1 MSNNSQQAH
10 WPNNWVFILAA
21 IGSDAGIGNLWRFPF
36 LAYDHG
42 GAAFVV
48 AMIVANLLIGIPL
61 LALETGLGQMMQKGA
76 ADAFGAIKKS
86 FRFLGWTALMM
97 GFMVLSYY
105 MAVVGWG
112 INFFASAF
120 TLSWGADTQDFFLNT
135 VLQLSPGVSEMG
147 GFSWPVVAGF
157 LLAWVLVYF
166 IVWKGVKGI
175 SKVVVWT
182 ATLPFALLAILIVR
196 AITLPGAGEGLEL
209 FFLPDWSALLSTE
222 LWLAAF
228 SQVFFS
234 LSLAFGI
241 MVAYGSLKKRDS
253 EMLNGVAWI
262 TLGNFLVSIMSGIV
276 VFATLGYMALQQNVP
291 VTEVVAGG
299 PALVFIVLP
308 QAINLLP
315 ALNEVVAV
323 LFFGAVLLL
332 AIDSAFSLLEAVT
345 TTVRNRFPSAST
357 KKVAFVVSVFG
368 VIAGLIFTTKA
379 GLYYLDIIDH
389 FIVNYGLVI
398 VGILEALVV
407 AYFWKGGE
415 LRKFIQDRSSWRMDV
430 WWDFSIKFF
439 IPVFLTIFLVIN
451 IVNELKAP
459 YEGYPVAAIIW
470 MGVVPIILAPFIG
483 AILDKLTTNTTT
495 KN

>member
-1 MSNNSQQAH
+1 MEKKAY

-21 IGSDAGIGNLWRFPF
+21 IGSAAGLGNLWRFPF
-36 LAYDHG
+36 LAFDHG

-48 AMIVANLLIGIPL
+48 AMIIANLLIGIPL

-86 FRFLGWTALMM
+86 FRFLGWAALMM

-112 INFFASAF
+112 INYFASSF
-120 TLSWGADTQDFFLNT
+120 TLSWGNDTQDFFLNT
-135 VLQLSPGVSEMG
+135 VLQLSPSVSEVG

-157 LLAWVLVYF
+157 LLAWVVVYF

-182 ATLPFALLAILIVR
+182 ATLPFVILGVLILR
-196 AITLPGAGEGLEL
+196 AITLPGANAGLEL
-209 FFLPDWSALLSTE
+209 FFLPDWSALLSPE

-241 MVAYGSLKKRDS
+241 MIAYGSLKKRDS
-253 EMLNGVAWI
+253 DMLNGVAWI
-262 TLGNFLVSIMSGIV
+262 TVGNFLVSIMSGVV
-276 VFATLGYMALQQNVP
+276 VFATLGYMALQQGVG

-315 ALNEVVAV
+315 ALNAVVAI
-323 LFFGAVLLL
+323 LFFGAVLML

-345 TTVRNRFPSAST
+345 TTIRDRFPGAST
-357 KKVAFVVSVFG
+357 KKIAFVVSVFG

-389 FIVNYGLVI
+389 FIVNYGLVLI
-398 VGILEALVV
+398 GLLEAVVV
-407 AYFWKGGE
+407 AYFWKGNE
-415 LRKFIQDRSSWRMDV
+415 LKKFIHEHSTWKFGA

-439 IPVFLTIFLVIN
+439 IPVFLTIFLVWNVI
-451 IVNELKAP
+451 NELKAP
-459 YEGYPVAAIIW
+459 YEGYPVAAIMWI
-470 MGVVPIILAPFIG
+470 GVVPVLLAPFVG
-483 AILDKLTTNTTT
+483 LILDKLTSRAD
-495 KN
+495 

>member
-1 MSNNSQQAH
+1 MSEKAY
-10 WPNNWVFILAA
+10 WPSNWVFILAA
-21 IGSDAGIGNLWRFPF
+21 IGSAAGLGNLWRFPF
-36 LAYDHG
+36 LAYEHG

-48 AMIVANLLIGIPL
+48 AMIIANLLIGIPL

-86 FRFLGWTALMM
+86 FRFLGWMAIVM

-112 INFFASAF
+112 LNYLGSAF
-120 TLSWGADTQDFFLNT
+120 TLAWGSDTQGFFLNEI
-135 VLQLSPGVSEMG
+135 LQLSPGVEQVG
-147 GFSWPVVAGF
+147 GFSWPVVTGF
-157 LLAWVLVYF
+157 LIAWILVYF
-166 IVWKGVKGI
+166 IVWRGVKGI

-182 ATLPFALLAILIVR
+182 ATLPFIVLALLILR
-196 AITLPGAGEGLEL
+196 AVTLPGAGAGLEL
-209 FFLPDWSALLSTE
+209 FFVPDWSALLSTE

-241 MVAYGSLKKRDS
+241 MIAYGSLKKRES

-262 TLGNFLVSIMSGIV
+262 TVGNFAVSIMSGVV

-291 VTEVVAGG
+291 VAEVVAGG
-299 PALVFIVLP
+299 PALVFIVIP

-315 ALNEVVAV
+315 ALNALVAV

-345 TTVRNRFPSAST
+345 TTIRNRFPGASV
-357 KKVAFVVSVFG
+357 KKIAFVTSLCG
-368 VIAGLIFTTKA
+368 VVAGLIFTTKA
-379 GLYYLDIIDH
+379 GLYYLDIMDH

-398 VGILEALVV
+398 VGILEAVIV
-407 AYFWKGGE
+407 AYFWKGDE
-415 LRKFIQDRSSWRMDV
+415 LKKFIQEHSSWRMGV

-439 IPVFLTIFLVIN
+439 IPVFLTIFLVVN

-459 YEGYPVAAIIW
+459 YEGYPVSAIIW
-470 MGVVPIILAPFIG
+470 IGVVPIILSPFIG
-483 AILDKLTTNTTT
+483 AILDKLTTNSN

>member
-1 MSNNSQQAH
+1 MSEIKH
-10 WPNNWVFILAA
+10 WPSNWIFILAA
-21 IGSDAGIGNLWRFPF
+21 IGSAAGLGNLWRFPF
-36 LAYDHG
+36 LAYDNG
-42 GAAFVV
+42 GAAVVV
-48 AMIVANLLIGIPL
+48 AMIIANLLIGIPL

-76 ADAFGAIKKS
+76 ADAFGAVKKS
-86 FRFLGWTALMM
+86 FRYVGWMAIVM

-112 INFFASAF
+112 INYLGSAF
-120 TLSWGADTQDFFLNT
+120 TLAWGPDTEGFFLND
-135 VLQLSPGVSEMG
+135 VLHLSPDIATVG
-147 GFSWPVVAGF
+147 GFSWPVLTGF
-157 LLAWVLVYF
+157 LLAWIIVYF
-166 IVWKGVKGI
+166 IVWKGVASI

-182 ATLPFALLAILIVR
+182 ATLPFFILAILLVR
-196 AITLPGAGEGLEL
+196 AVTLPGAGAGLEL
-209 FFLPDWSALLSTE
+209 FFIPDWSALASPQ

-253 EMLNGVAWI
+253 EMLSGVAWI
-262 TLGNFLVSIMSGIV
+262 TVGNFIVSILSGVV
-276 VFATLGYMALQQNVP
+276 VFGTLGYMAAQQGVP

-299 PALVFIVLP
+299 PALVFIVIP

-315 ALNEVVAV
+315 ALNALIAV

-332 AIDSAFSLLEAVT
+332 AIDSAFSLLEAVST
-345 TTVRNRFPSAST
+345 TIRDRFPKASV
-357 KKVAFVVSVFG
+357 KKVSLVVSLFG
-368 VIAGLIFTTKA
+368 VAAGLIFTTKA

-407 AYFWKGGE
+407 AYFWKGAKLKE
-415 LRKFIQDRSSWRMDV
+415 FIHEHSSWKIGA

-439 IPVFLTIFLVIN
+439 IPIFLTIFLVWN

-459 YEGYPVAAIIW
+459 YEGYPAAFLIW
-470 MGVVPIILAPFIG
+470 VGAVPIILAPFVG
-483 AILDKLTTNTTT
+483 ALLDKLTTNHQ
-495 KN
+495 KLEE